1 MIYVRDDDVLMPSSS
16 HPDPLKHFKT
26 VHEWICETPKLLHI
40 PTIVVRPLSEMSEAV
55 AYIKEQ
61 TKLYKMSPQ
70 VHGYEHIDY
79 AKLTVQEIKDHL
91 MKCKDFLFDEFDV
104 IPSKWYT
111 PWGANAPHLYE
122 AADETGLTL
131 IDCSRIY
138 KMNGRYG
145 IIQLAKEGKDI
156 EKFLHK
162 KEIFFHW
169 WEGGMRLKRVI
180 EIVKHGSYE
189 AAKTANGNWF

>member
-1 MIYVRDDDVLMPSSS
+1 MP
-16 HPDPLKHFKT
+16 
-26 VHEWICETPKLLHI
+26 
-40 PTIVVRPLSEMSEAV
+40 EAV

-61 TKLYKMSPQ
+61 KDLGKMSLQ
-70 VHGYEHIDY
+70 IHGWEHIDY
-79 AKLTVQEIKDHL
+79 AKLSVKEVIDDL
-91 MKCKDFLFDEFDV
+91 ERCKDFFYDKFEM
-104 IPSKWYT
+104 IPSRWYT

-131 IDCSRIY
+131 IDCSQIY

-189 AAKTANGNWF
+189 AAKAANGNWF